1 MEHAHPFRSIH
12 ISLHSLEFFYLFV
25 SIASVCFVSFFS
37 SSSLLLSQLKLVLW
51 QENFYIS
58 LLRGIFKI
66 AYLFREQKFFIRLYK
81 DRAFLLS
88 ASMVFLWFR
97 LFAIFHAIFESVSQY
112 SSLLLIS
119 HSNKRCKSLHFLA
132 ASYSTD
138 CICLVVDAFETK
150 Q

>member
-1 MEHAHPFRSIH
+1 MAGK
-12 ISLHSLEFFYLFV
+12 
-25 SIASVCFVSFFS
+25 
-37 SSSLLLSQLKLVLW
+37 LLYFL
-51 QENFYIS
+51 
-58 LLRGIFKI
+58 LLRGLFKI

-97 LFAIFHAIFESVSQY
+97 LYAIFHAISKSVSKY

-138 CICLVVDAFETK
+138 CICLVVDALETK
-150 Q
+150 QYKEKQNQMKLPNLRNQNPILFYLSSSAIFFLLSIYIPPFFVF